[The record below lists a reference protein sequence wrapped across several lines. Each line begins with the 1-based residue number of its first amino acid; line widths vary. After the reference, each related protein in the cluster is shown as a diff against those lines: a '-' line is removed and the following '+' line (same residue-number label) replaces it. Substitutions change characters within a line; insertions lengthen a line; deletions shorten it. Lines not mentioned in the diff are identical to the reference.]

1 VTFFILTTNVH
12 DHRDDTAMTID
23 HQICHVIHSAPT
35 LEDRKDTLPKGHRVF
50 SGILLQIGAIL
61 VHEGPNLGM
70 QIILGK
76 HAHPTDLICAG
87 ELSGIFVAVFRESWK
102 MHGQIMLI
110 F

>member
-1 VTFFILTTNVH
+1 
-12 DHRDDTAMTID
+12 M
-23 HQICHVIHSAPT
+23 
-35 LEDRKDTLPKGHRVF
+35 LPKGNRVF
-50 SGILLQIGAIL
+50 SGILYQNGEII

-70 QIILGK
+70 QIIHGK

-102 MHGQIMLI
+102 IRGQIMLI